1 MRRRSDWKDFSPPP
15 LVQTMCMVGREQ
27 VPRTRKNFLTFHSL
41 TTTIWPSLPTYN
53 HYLNKLTHSQPLL
66 DQWSCHYYD
75 HNFKEKQSLATA
87 IYCSFQF
94 ILSGVHPIR
103 FDSPVF
109 CIIYAMPHQPVYQ
122 NPRSILFP
130 IIIAS
135 NPIWTSPQS
144 LFLVNK
150 ILCQITLFSISC
162 IIMNRAV
169 HICQIIPFHLDHYQ
183 PNPQS
188 GLFFLL

>member
-1 MRRRSDWKDFSPPP
+1 MIITSK
-15 LVQTMCMVGREQ
+15 
-27 VPRTRKNFLTFHSL
+27 KNKAWQL
-41 TTTIWPSLPTYN
+41 
-53 HYLNKLTHSQPLL
+53 
-66 DQWSCHYYD
+66 
-75 HNFKEKQSLATA
+75 A

-103 FDSPVF
+103 FDSSVF

-169 HICQIIPFHLDHYQ
+169 HIRAVESEFKS
-183 PNPQS
+183 NPIFLILS
-188 GLFFLL
+188 DFIRFFIRFLSDFYTFPDF